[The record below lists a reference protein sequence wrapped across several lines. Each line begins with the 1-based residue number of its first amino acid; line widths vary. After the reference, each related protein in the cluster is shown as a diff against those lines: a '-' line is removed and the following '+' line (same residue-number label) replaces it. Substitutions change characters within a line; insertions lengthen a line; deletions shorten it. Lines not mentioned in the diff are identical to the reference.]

1 MTTANFPRTRVE
13 LYCDGACLGN
23 PGPGGWGY
31 LLRVHTAEGPR
42 EKEASGAEPGTTN
55 NRMELRAAIEGLGI
69 LARPCDVALY
79 SDSQYVV
86 KGIQTWL
93 AGWKRK
99 GWRKADGQ
107 PVINQE
113 LWQALDAQLK
123 THRVEAHWVK
133 GHHGHPEN
141 ERVDRLASDAAKT
154 IA

>member
-1 MTTANFPRTRVE
+1 MNNPNFPRTRVE
-13 LYCDGACLGN
+13 LFCDGACLGN

-31 LLRVHTAEGPR
+31 LLRVHTTAGPK
-42 EKEASGAEPGTTN
+42 EKEANGAEPGTTN
-55 NRMELRAAIEGLGI
+55 NRMELRAAIEGLVALG
-69 LARPCDVALY
+69 RPCDVELY

-86 KGIQTWL
+86 KGIQSWL

-107 PVINQE
+107 PVINIE

-123 THRVEAHWVK
+123 THRVSAHWVR
-133 GHHGHPEN
+133 GHDGHVEN
-141 ERVDRLASDAAKT
+141 ERVDRLASDAAKS